1 MISED
6 LKVKGL
12 KVVTGALLLS
22 EWMDD
27 VKGTVLH
34 KGKAK
39 MYINAL
45 PHILSKQIRINDDV
59 YKADPTTATNLYRN
73 FEELVSK
80 LAKKDPI
87 DLIMI
92 NQIHDYYS
100 ENPEEWKDL
109 YDLKLTKL
117 KE

>member
-6 LKVKGL
+6 LKMKGL
-12 KVVTGALLLS
+12 KVVTGALLLC
-22 EWMDD
+22 EWIDD
-27 VKGTVLH
+27 VRGTVLH

-39 MYINAL
+39 QYLNAI
-45 PHILSKQIRINDDV
+45 PNILSKQIRINDEV
-59 YKADPTTATNLYRN
+59 YKADPTTATNIHRS
-73 FEELVSK
+73 FDELVSK

-87 DLIMI
+87 DLLMI

-100 ENPEEWKDL
+100 ENPKEWQEL
-109 YDLKLTKL
+109 YEIKLTKL

>member
-1 MISED
+1 MTED

-39 MYINAL
+39 VYINAL
-45 PHILSKQIRINDDV
+45 PHILSKQIRINDEV
-59 YKADPTTATNLYRN
+59 YKADPTTATNIYRN
-73 FEELVSK
+73 FEELVTK
-80 LAKKDPI
+80 LAKNDPV
-87 DLIMI
+87 DLVMI
-92 NQIHDYYS
+92 NQIHDHYS
-100 ENPEEWKDL
+100 KNPKEWQDL
-109 YDLKLTKL
+109 YGVELTKL